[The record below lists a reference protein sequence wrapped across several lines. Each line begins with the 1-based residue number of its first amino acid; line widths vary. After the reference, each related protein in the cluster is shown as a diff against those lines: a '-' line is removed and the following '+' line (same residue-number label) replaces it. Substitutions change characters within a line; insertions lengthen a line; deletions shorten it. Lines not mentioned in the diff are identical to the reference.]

1 MEGVILPGRT
11 NIPIAHVRYRN
22 GNARLTAFCIQSVNM
37 KLIMKNAVIL

>member
-22 GNARLTAFCIQSVNM
+22 GNALLTAFCIQSVNM